1 MAQLDAEQIYAY
13 ARSAGFSPD
22 QAVTM
27 TAIALAES
35 GGETGAHNPHGEDSR
50 GLWQI
55 NLKAHAGAA
64 WAQGL
69 DMYDPRDNAIAAW
82 HVSQE
87 GADIRPWTVT
97 HDDRGSRYSRFADD
111 ARAAAA
117 AYGEPANGNFDGPA
131 NYNADPVSAGD
142 DGDDPFTAP
151 VPDFDDGGD
160 DDGGGGL
167 PDMPDAQGSVQRF
180 LEAALA
186 QEGDTYV
193 FDAQADHGDA
203 DPEKFDC
210 SELVEWA
217 AAQAGVDNVAEA
229 SFLQYLQF
237 KEAGTLIPVEQAI
250 NTPGALLF
258 RFPRE
263 PVPGEGRQDGSHVA
277 ISLGDGRTFEAMS
290 PSAGIGYNNAADRG
304 FNFAALIPGLDY
316 EGGGVTTLEPPAPA
330 PAPPDPLDVAAWHSG
345 SVDADRD
352 GLPDFFETQYG
363 LNPEVPDTDGDGI
376 TDGYELVVIGAKAD
390 RADTDFDQ
398 MNDGLEIALGYN
410 PLVADNPDPDVPLLV
425 PDEMHVD
432 TDGDGLTDWL
442 EELAGTNPDDPDSD
456 DDGVLDGDQYM
467 FSNNGGTDP
476 LDDGPDDPLLDDDT
490 LDDG

>member
-1 MAQLDAEQIYAY
+1 M
-13 ARSAGFSPD
+13 SAG
-22 QAVTM
+22 
-27 TAIALAES
+27 AE
-35 GGETGAHNPHGEDSR
+35 GGDAF
-50 GLWQI
+50 
-55 NLKAHAGAA
+55 AG
-64 WAQGL
+64 
-69 DMYDPRDNAIAAW
+69 
-82 HVSQE
+82 
-87 GADIRPWTVT
+87 
-97 HDDRGSRYSRFADD
+97 
-111 ARAAAA
+111 
-117 AYGEPANGNFDGPA
+117 
-131 NYNADPVSAGD
+131 
-142 DGDDPFTAP
+142 P
-151 VPDFDDGGD
+151 VPDVGGGD
-160 DDGGGGL
+160 DGGGL
-167 PDMPDAQGSVQRF
+167 PDMPDAEGSVQRF

-193 FDAQADHGDA
+193 FDAQTDHGDV

-237 KEAGTLIPVEQAI
+237 KEAGTLIPVEEAI

-290 PSAGIGYNNAADRG
+290 PSAGIGYNTAADRG

-330 PAPPDPLDVAAWHSG
+330 PAPPNPLDVAAWHSG
-345 SVDADRD
+345 SVDVDRD

-410 PLVADNPDPDVPLLV
+410 PLVADNPDADVPLLV

-442 EELAGTNPDDPDSD
+442 EELAGTNANDPDSD

-467 FSNNGGTDP
+467 LPSNGADDP
-476 LDDGPDDPLLDDDT
+476 LEAGPTDPLLDDDT